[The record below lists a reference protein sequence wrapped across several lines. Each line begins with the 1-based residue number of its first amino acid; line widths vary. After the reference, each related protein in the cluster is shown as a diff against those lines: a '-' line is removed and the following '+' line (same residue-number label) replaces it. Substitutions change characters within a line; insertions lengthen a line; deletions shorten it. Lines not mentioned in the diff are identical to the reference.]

1 MQLCAT
7 IAELKGLE
15 MESQIKLENIKIE
28 PSWKEV
34 LKDEFLSPYFIEIK
48 QHYLAAKAQGAILYP
63 PAKLLFNA
71 FNLTPFS
78 QLKVVLLGQ
87 DPYHQPNQAMGL
99 SFSVPKGVRI
109 PPSLQNIYKELQADL
124 GITPSSSG
132 DLSHWAHEG
141 VLLLNSILSVES
153 GKPTS
158 HQHFGW
164 QHFTDAVICQ
174 INARCEG
181 IVFLLWGNYAKAK
194 KALIDPQRH
203 FILEAAHPSPLARSG
218 FLGCRHFSKTNAILQ
233 QLGKTPINWN
243 LN

>member
-1 MQLCAT
+1 
-7 IAELKGLE
+7 

-28 PSWKEV
+28 PNWKEV
-34 LKDEFLSPYFIEIK
+34 LKDEFLSPYFAEIK
-48 QHYLAAKAQGAILYP
+48 QHYLDAKAQGAILYP
-63 PAKLLFNA
+63 PAKLIFNA
-71 FNLTPFS
+71 FNLTPFN

-87 DPYHQPNQAMGL
+87 DPYHQPHQAMGL
-99 SFSVPKGVRI
+99 SFSVPSGVKI
-109 PPSLQNIYKELQADL
+109 PPSLQNIYKELQMDL
-124 GITPSSSG
+124 GIPPSPNG
-132 DLSHWAHEG
+132 DLSSWAGEG

-153 GKPTS
+153 GKPAS

-164 QHFTDAVICQ
+164 QHFTDAVIRQ

-194 KALIDPQRH
+194 KALIDPQKH

-243 LN
+243 LC